1 MTSGMNGSKTHY
13 KKNQVFSFFYTI
25 FKCHKILKRSQRGI
39 ETCWKKITGSNFSL
53 TLGWLILDMVRGA
66 IQIGITRH
74 VRGILSLSMSS
85 NDKFPNKT
93 TNYSKTEVASF
104 ILFLFFFFIICI
116 ALLYFFTDNYIYIAI
131 IISKLS
137 ISFNFKANCQTG
149 LFSLFVC
156 FLKNEVFSS
165 W

>member
-1 MTSGMNGSKTHY
+1 MNGSKTHY

-39 ETCWKKITGSNFSL
+39 ETYWKKITGSNFSL
-53 TLGWLILDMVRGA
+53 TLSWLILDMVRGA

-93 TNYSKTEVASF
+93 TNYSKTEVASL
-104 ILFLFFFFIICI
+104 ILFLFFYNLYCTFIF
-116 ALLYFFTDNYIYIAI
+116 LY
-131 IISKLS
+131 
-137 ISFNFKANCQTG
+137 
-149 LFSLFVC
+149 
-156 FLKNEVFSS
+156 
-165 W
+165 